1 MACPFHKVN
10 LRKEEGLYCSMGVL
24 FKIYPIGGINS
35 VQMDH
40 LGPKKYKKK
49 LVLGN
54 NHIYTYFECLYK
66 LVPKKKVL
74 HF

>member
-1 MACPFHKVN
+1 
-10 LRKEEGLYCSMGVL
+10 MGVL

-54 NHIYTYFECLYK
+54 NHIHTNWSL
-66 LVPKKKVL
+66 KKHL

>member
-1 MACPFHKVN
+1 
-10 LRKEEGLYCSMGVL
+10 MGVL

>member
-10 LRKEEGLYCSMGVL
+10 QRKEGLYCSMGVL

-54 NHIYTYFECLYK
+54 NHIHTNWSL
-66 LVPKKKVL
+66 KKHL